1 MRRKRKV
8 MKGEA
13 ITSSIIQTC
22 MTFLSKDFRLI

>member
-1 MRRKRKV
+1 

>member
-1 MRRKRKV
+1 V